1 MSSESQLHIPAFV
14 RDRENA
20 LETISLA
27 LSSASTSNATLD
39 KRKRTQVELELQRI
53 IDVRV
58 PRRRTVSFMPY
69 KMPRAL
75 KEQRRV
81 KKSRGKEVPFS
92 LRCRKHKRRAGY
104 LSVHHNKATST
115 SKWLHTHLW
124 HRKRMKME
132 KTWGALW
139 MASYNR
145 NRGMARKLA
154 SAPQKY
160 CILHDSTYLQPLQI
174 SGNVE
179 DVELLLKHFL
189 EPSLELDCLHS
200 ECNREEELL
209 LFEKDSFPTQ
219 CIGPTTLTRMAS
231 TTFWL
236 WLHPSIAAQT
246 SEALSGVEGATTVT
260 WLANPPCR
268 FTLRGAGIQQLIL
281 KYMKGA
287 RDGAFLADLLNRSE
301 RAVSKIWPLHHC
313 AGLEALKFDS
323 PEEEITT
330 STQSSQQKSQLQWES
345 AVTGAGAMISIA
357 TSSSSTSNEEAS
369 YPVVLVRKDDSK
381 SRCCCRNVHLVKK
394 VQRLAGF
401 DLILPPRP
409 ASLLWHALSRRGA
422 DVYPVGTEEMA
433 FLHLCTGIPSFP
445 QDYPET
451 PAGAA
456 LWASKVAHAEAI
468 NAKRPPRWR
477 KAASVA
483 SSYAAQAGI
492 GNLREGF
499 VVVRQEEYLDAF
511 EREDDE
517 EEEEEEA
524 LERPTCVPAIVKPS
538 SRGVPAEGATLF
550 VPSQADLALFLSHE
564 QDKAKLNVNTG
575 QRVGQWPGV
584 DIRGETAVG
593 TRVRDVAGCI
603 TSGVNKVGKG
613 RKGSRGKRL
622 FVPGNLA
629 IGLLQ
634 APKLLA
640 IHRESRVAGIKN
652 KSMVL
657 FGNPGSLVL
666 RPAFVYLVGT
676 ATD

>member
-1 MSSESQLHIPAFV
+1 MI
-14 RDRENA
+14 N
-20 LETISLA
+20 
-27 LSSASTSNATLD
+27 
-39 KRKRTQVELELQRI
+39 
-53 IDVRV
+53 
-58 PRRRTVSFMPY
+58 
-69 KMPRAL
+69 
-75 KEQRRV
+75 
-81 KKSRGKEVPFS
+81 
-92 LRCRKHKRRAGY
+92 
-104 LSVHHNKATST
+104 
-115 SKWLHTHLW
+115 
-124 HRKRMKME
+124 
-132 KTWGALW
+132 
-139 MASYNR
+139 
-145 NRGMARKLA
+145 
-154 SAPQKY
+154 
-160 CILHDSTYLQPLQI
+160 
-174 SGNVE
+174 
-179 DVELLLKHFL
+179 
-189 EPSLELDCLHS
+189 
-200 ECNREEELL
+200 
-209 LFEKDSFPTQ
+209 
-219 CIGPTTLTRMAS
+219 LT
-231 TTFWL
+231 
-236 WLHPSIAAQT
+236 
-246 SEALSGVEGATTVT
+246 
-260 WLANPPCR
+260 
-268 FTLRGAGIQQLIL
+268 
-281 KYMKGA
+281 
-287 RDGAFLADLLNRSE
+287 
-301 RAVSKIWPLHHC
+301 
-313 AGLEALKFDS
+313 
-323 PEEEITT
+323 
-330 STQSSQQKSQLQWES
+330 
-345 AVTGAGAMISIA
+345 

-456 LWASKVAHAEAI
+456 CWASKVAHAEAI

-511 EREDDE
+511 EWEDDE
-517 EEEEEEA
+517 EEEEEED

-584 DIRGETAVG
+584 DIRGKTAVG

-603 TSGVNKVGKG
+603 TSGVNKVGTG